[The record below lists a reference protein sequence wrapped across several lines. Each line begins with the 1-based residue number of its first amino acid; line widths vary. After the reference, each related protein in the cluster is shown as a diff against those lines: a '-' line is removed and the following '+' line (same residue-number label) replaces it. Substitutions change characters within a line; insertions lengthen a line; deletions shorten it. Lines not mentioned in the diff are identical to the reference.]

1 MAGEERMDRGV
12 VGGMIEVVEDLLD
25 GMERRMLMVWRER

>member
-1 MAGEERMDRGV
+1 MDRGV

-25 GMERRMLMVWRER
+25 GMGRRMLMVWRER